1 MTIIVHGKMIMR
13 KTVRYAI
20 LLAAAAASLIFFTT
34 AWTQMVRVD
43 NAVNLGPPINSAG
56 DDFSPSFTEDGR
68 VMVFNS
74 KRGQDKY
81 QDIYISTFENGAW
94 TDPRPFDEINS
105 SYNDETPYITPDAG
119 FIFFASDRDGSLEMQ
134 GARPGEVLVSYDI
147 YVSKNLGNRWARPI
161 RLPGAVNTPHHERS
175 PSLSPDLLS
184 IYYTTWPFGDITRA
198 FIMKADYVDGEF
210 VNPTALP
217 SPVNVRASDTGPMPS
232 PDGKGL
238 YFSSL
243 RPGGQGGWDIW
254 YVTVEKGAFG
264 TPVNLGTGVN
274 TKYNE
279 VQPAFAGNDFYFCSN
294 RPGGQGL
301 YDIYGAGIQDTGIKV
316 IVRDKKTGAPLSVEM
331 NIASK
336 IRKSDEET
344 LTRQV
349 KKRTDARGE
358 ALFKPGPG
366 ENDIE
371 IGITEKGYLPLFRA
385 LGSADLKGD
394 PLLLELVPI
403 EKNARFD
410 VHAIHFDF
418 ESSRIKPESFPY
430 LDALSEF
437 LRANPTVKFEITGH
451 TDLQGDDTLN
461 DRLSLERAQAVRDY
475 LVGRGLDGNR
485 FTVRGAGK
493 REPLIPRMGEEF
505 DARNRR
511 TEFKVLDK

>member
-1 MTIIVHGKMIMR
+1 MKKST
-13 KTVRYAI
+13 RYSI
-20 LLAAAAASLIFFTT
+20 LLVVAAASFIFIPS
-34 AWTQMVRVD
+34 AWTQMMRVD
-43 NAVNLGPPINSAG
+43 SVVNVGSPINSAG
-56 DDFSPSFTEDGR
+56 DDFSPSFTSDGK
-68 VMVFNS
+68 VMIFNS

-81 QDIYISTFENGAW
+81 QDIYISFFESNAW
-94 TDPRPFDEINS
+94 SDPRPIDEINS
-105 SYNDETPYITPDAG
+105 SFNDETPYITPDAG
-119 FIFFASDRDGSLEMQ
+119 FIFFASDRDGSQEMQ

-147 YVSKNLGNRWARPI
+147 YVSKNLGNSWAKPI

-175 PSLSPDLLS
+175 PSLSPDLQT

-198 FIMKADYVDGEF
+198 YIMKADYLDGEF

-254 YVTVEKGAFG
+254 YVAVDKSVFG

-274 TKYNE
+274 SKYNE
-279 VQPAFAGNDFYFCSN
+279 VQPSFAGNAFYFCSN

-301 YDIYGAGIQDTGIKV
+301 YDIYAAGILESGIKV

-336 IRKSDEET
+336 IRKSEDET
-344 LTRQV
+344 LARQV

-358 ALFKPGPG
+358 ALLKPGPG
-366 ENDIE
+366 EDNME
-371 IGITEKGYLPLFRA
+371 IGITEKGYLPLFKE
-385 LGSADLKGD
+385 LGAAELKGE

-418 ESSRIKPESFPY
+418 ESSRITPESFPY
-430 LDALSEF
+430 LDALAAF
-437 LRANPTVKFEITGH
+437 LHANPTIRFEITGH
-451 TDLQGDDTLN
+451 TDLQGEDTFN
-461 DRLSLERAQAVRDY
+461 DRLSLERAQAVKDY
-475 LVGRGLDGNR
+475 LVGRGIDGVR

-493 REPLIPRMGEEF
+493 REPLVSRQGEEY
-505 DARNRR
+505 DRQNRR
-511 TEFKVLDK
+511 TEFKVLEK